1 MFGRSCTV
9 RGRDQAADTYTD
21 RTTTSVAMVRRE
33 MFQSLESKISVWVLV
48 STVCYRSSSRFVS
61 VLMPGARFTK
71 YLTIIL

>member
-21 RTTTSVAMVRRE
+21 RTTTSVAMV
-33 MFQSLESKISVWVLV
+33 SLESKISVWVLV

-61 VLMPGARFTK
+61 VSMPGARFTK